1 MSSSAE
7 TPSVPPADSQLEAE
21 DDLDQLLD
29 SALDDFDKPS
39 KSRNKASAAEPS
51 GRPDD
56 SAEAELLQLFEKAGL
71 SAAASDSR
79 GLQED
84 LEKLAR
90 LAGSLAEKETGPAAA
105 PDPDVSL
112 KAMMQQ
118 LSADTERLGEAL
130 SEAELNTMFQH
141 LQAGSGGGGPEDLE
155 KLIPMMEG
163 MMQSLL
169 SKDLLYPAIKDMNDR
184 FPDWLADQRPR
195 LSAEDFARYNKQY
208 EKTRL
213 ICREFEEEDE
223 GRATEAEKSARF
235 QRVMHLMQASGRFC
249 FLTVG

>member
-7 TPSVPPADSQLEAE
+7 IPRIPPADSRLEVE
-21 DDLDQLLD
+21 DDLDQLLE
-29 SALDDFDKPS
+29 SALEDFDKPS
-39 KSRNKASAAEPS
+39 KSRKKASAPVS
-51 GRPDD
+51 SSRPDENG
-56 SAEAELLQLFEKAGL
+56 EAELLQLFEKAGL
-71 SAAASDSR
+71 SAATSDSR

-84 LEKLAR
+84 MENLAR
-90 LAGSLAEKETGPAAA
+90 LAGTLARKESGAAA
-105 PDPDVSL
+105 ALDPDVSL

-130 SEAELNTMFQH
+130 SESELNTMFQH
-141 LQAGSGGGGPEDLE
+141 LQAGEGGSGGGPEDLE

-213 ICREFEEEDE
+213 ICQEFEKEDD
-223 GRATEAEKSARF
+223 GRATEAEKSAQF
-235 QRVMHLMQASGRFC
+235 QRVMRLMQASRR
-249 FLTVG
+249 LSI